1 MELQLYL
8 DILKRRSP
16 ILVIVTAIAL
26 IVVIVQSLIITPVY
40 KARATIRVSQD
51 PGILDY
57 VRRSDYSDN
66 QLRTYEY
73 ILSSDPI
80 LEKVLASLGSR
91 ASLLSVS
98 RLRNKLTVERVPLT
112 ELIAITVENGDPALA
127 RDIANAFA
135 TALIQ
140 YAKDFYLGGQQDTN
154 QLLTKELIE
163 IETSL
168 KAEREQLYKLL
179 AAGIESPD
187 VDAIKTKIS
196 NLETSQSLRWQQLE
210 SARLSQNLQVDSI
223 TLAQPASLPETPAN
237 ALRLSDIGLA
247 IGLGLLGGIGLA
259 LVLEN
264 LDTNVRSPQQ
274 LEHITSLPNLGV
286 VPRGVLSANGAE
298 HSDAKREAALAE
310 AYRLVNVNLGKLGQ
324 LSRLKT
330 ILITSAGPSEGKT
343 TVATNLART
352 AAEHAR
358 TVFLVKGDMRHPR
371 QGKDPSLSNGHIGL
385 SNLLAEP
392 SSLDQAIQ
400 PTEQP
405 TLFMIEGGPV
415 PSNPALLLASPM
427 MDRVLSFLGGQ
438 GHLTIID
445 APPVLGMTDVSILAT
460 KVDGVILVAYQNLSD
475 QKQIS
480 EALKQLQSIQAN
492 IIGSIFIQ
500 RGRRS
505 QYYV

>member
-1 MELQLYL
+1 
-8 DILKRRSP
+8 
-16 ILVIVTAIAL
+16 
-26 IVVIVQSLIITPVY
+26 
-40 KARATIRVSQD
+40 
-51 PGILDY
+51 LDY

-80 LEKVLASLGSR
+80 LEKVLAYLGPR
-91 ASLLSVS
+91 ASSLSVS
-98 RLRNKLTVERVPLT
+98 RLRDKLTVERVPAT
-112 ELIAITVENGDPALA
+112 ELIAITVENGDPTLA
-127 RDIANAFA
+127 RDMANAFA

-140 YAKDFYLGGQQDTN
+140 YAEDFYLGSQQDTT
-154 QLLTKELIE
+154 QLLEKELTE
-163 IETSL
+163 IENSL
-168 KAEREQLYKLL
+168 QAEREQLYKLL
-179 AAGIESPD
+179 AIGVSSPD

-196 NLETSQSLRWQQLE
+196 NLETSQNLRWQQLE

-223 TLAQPASLPETPAN
+223 TLAQPASLPQIPDN
-237 ALRLSDIGLA
+237 ALRLTDIGLA
-247 IGLGLLGGIGLA
+247 VALGLLGGIGLA

-286 VPRGVLSANGAE
+286 VPRGMLSANGAE
-298 HSDAKREAALAE
+298 HFDVNRESALAE
-310 AYRLVNVNLGKLGQ
+310 AYRLVNVNLEKLGQ
-324 LSRLKT
+324 LSQLKT
-330 ILITSAGPSEGKT
+330 ILITSAGPGEGKT

-352 AAEHAR
+352 VAEHAR
-358 TVFLVKGDMRHPR
+358 TVFLVEGDMRHLR
-371 QGKDPSLSNGHIGL
+371 QNKSLALSNGHIGL

-405 TLFMIEGGPV
+405 TLFMIGGGPV
-415 PSNPALLLASPM
+415 PPNPALLLASPG
-427 MDRVLSFLGGQ
+427 MDRVLSFLGNQ

-445 APPVLGMTDVSILAT
+445 APPVLGMTDVSILAP

-500 RGRRS
+500 KGRRS